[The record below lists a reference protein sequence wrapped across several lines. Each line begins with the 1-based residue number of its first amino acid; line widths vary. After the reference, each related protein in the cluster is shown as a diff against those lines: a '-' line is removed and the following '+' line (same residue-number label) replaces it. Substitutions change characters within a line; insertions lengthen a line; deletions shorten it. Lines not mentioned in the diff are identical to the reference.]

1 MRLRPKATCD
11 ENAEHANVT
20 KSARDADPVVHAEGK
35 KEHVPGSG
43 AFVQY
48 GVSCPFLY

>member
-1 MRLRPKATCD
+1 MPNTPMSQSRRGTPIQSFTQ
-11 ENAEHANVT
+11 
-20 KSARDADPVVHAEGK
+20 GK